1 MRTLIAPLTTITILW
16 GCCVAQAQSVPKLC
30 DAECKQRLQQSISD
44 LQQRVRVLEQES
56 DNRLTTGNV
65 AAPAATGPD
74 ISTFTFIPDP
84 ATLTPYIWALSCQHH
99 EQTGTVPSEGGGAQ
113 QITVRRC

>member
-1 MRTLIAPLTTITILW
+1 MRTLIAPLATITVLL

-30 DAECKQRLQQSISD
+30 DAECIQRLQQSISD
-44 LQQRVRVLEQES
+44 LQQRVRVLEQASE
-56 DNRLTTGNV
+56 DRLTTGGVGLPGNDV
-65 AAPAATGPD
+65 SG
-74 ISTFTFIPDP
+74 FTYIPDP
-84 ATLTPYIWALSCQHH
+84 PTLTPYVWALSCQHH